1 MPFFLLA
8 QHPYLPCGSKPFAR
22 FIDTSPHGFI
32 LLRFAVALR
41 DETWFIIVFTIGN
54 TNSQTWITTYPNV
67 ENRLSKRGEQIL
79 QTWRTDY
86 PDVENGLS
94 KRGEQIIQ
102 TWRTNSP
109 NVDNEL
115 YRRG

>member
-22 FIDTSPHGFI
+22 FIDTSPHGFT

-54 TNSQTWITTYPNV
+54 TNSQTW
-67 ENRLSKRGEQIL
+67 
-79 QTWRTDY
+79 RTDY
-86 PDVENGLS
+86 PNVENGLS
-94 KRGEQIIQ
+94 KRGEQILQ
-102 TWRTNSP
+102 TCIMSYT
-109 NVDNEL
+109 NVDKGL
-115 YRRG
+115 